1 LLGAELVPGAQEVL
15 ERLRFRERVREAG
28 VVVTGE
34 GTIDSTTTT
43 GKAPGEALRICMDE
57 STRCVVFG
65 GRVILA
71 LPGAETVALS
81 GDPDR
86 AADDLVA
93 LGERLADQA

>member
-1 LLGAELVPGAQEVL
+1 
-15 ERLRFRERVREAG
+15 
-28 VVVTGE
+28 VVTGE
-34 GTIDSTTTT
+34 GTVDATTTT

-65 GRVILA
+65 GRVMLE
-71 LPGAETVALS
+71 LPGAETVVLS

-86 AADDLVA
+86 AADDLVS